1 MNKKNKNLHRV
12 NDDLRGNYDV
22 RVIVPQEN
30 GKNENLVMKLEN
42 AKQMAYSMELD
53 IFEINSTL
61 TPPLLRI
68 DNYSSWLYHEKKK
81 LKENKQKPVN
91 LKEIQLTVNIGKS
104 DLEVK
109 AKKAK
114 EFINNGDKVKV
125 ILTLK
130 RREQDRLEESKRCLY
145 EFILLVNDVAVPES
159 LPKDNG
165 NKSIVILKK
174 KK

>member
-22 RVIVPQEN
+22 RVIVPQED
-30 GKNENLVMKLEN
+30 GKNESLVMKLEN

-81 LKENKQKPVN
+81 QKENKQKPVA